1 MKKTIM
7 TIMVLVCTCSST
19 MADGIKVADI
29 TIPKGGEAVLNIELD
44 NPTTQFAAFQFNI
57 QLCDG
62 IAPATNEF
70 GKLVYAKGARFG
82 GDDFSLSMSNTES
95 NTYLT
100 LGYYTVTQAIPGTS
114 GTIVAVTLKA
124 DAALETG
131 STYQGKLTAL
141 NLTTPD
147 ETKQT
152 PDNLTFTITIGEPAD
167 TRVVIDEDA
176 TTAPEDASGVDIRVK
191 RSIRA
196 GTWNT
201 ICLPFAM
208 TEAQVQEAFGSD
220 VELADFEGI
229 TSDTD
234 ADDNITDITVNFSA
248 ATSIEPNHPYLIK
261 VSTAVTEFTVDGVD
275 IVVEEEPSIDKD
287 GYTVGKGKTAVTF
300 YNRMVG
306 TYTTSGMVPNL
317 CLFLS
322 NGQFWYSTGIT
333 PMKGLRAYFDF
344 YDVLTDVENTYSI
357 KMRVDDTTT
366 RINLPATTQIKEEG
380 AMYDLSGR
388 RLSIEHRKGIIIING
403 KKVLEK

>member
-1 MKKTIM
+1 MKRITFIIAALICTIGK
-7 TIMVLVCTCSST
+7 
-19 MADGIKVADI
+19 AVADEVVVDNI
-29 TIPKGGEAVLNIELD
+29 TIPQGGKAILNVCSSITSG
-44 NPTTQFAAFQFNI
+44 NVYTGFQFDI
-57 QLCDG
+57 SLPDG
-62 IAPATNEF
+62 VTTEKNEMT
-70 GKLVYAKGARFG
+70 VPIVTKGALLSDHVITPSLVSS
-82 GDDFSLSMSNTES
+82 GDDRMVVVSFSKTPLAGNEGVLLSVILNSDASLSVGEKLIATIKNITFTTTDVENT
-95 NTYLT
+95 
-100 LGYYTVTQAIPGTS
+100 PF
-114 GTIVAVTLKA
+114 
-124 DAALETG
+124 D
-131 STYQGKLTAL
+131 
-141 NLTTPD
+141 D
-147 ETKQT
+147 
-152 PDNLTFTITIGEPAD
+152 LTFTITIGEPAD

-176 TTAPEDASGVDIRVK
+176 TTAPEDATGVDVRVK
-191 RSIRA
+191 RSIKA

-322 NGQFWYSTGIT
+322 NGQFWYSKGIT

-366 RINLPATTQIKEEG
+366 RINFPATTQIKEEG

-388 RLSIEHRKGIIIING
+388 RLSIEHRKGITIING